1 VVHARWFVEAV
12 LAAAREAPR
21 LVPQLALTDLDP
33 IKVAFAP
40 DDATLLMS
48 VNSNGRIDLFD
59 NTPLGALIELRP
71 DGLGVLS
78 PIRKT
83 SRRSGA
89 SCH

>member
-1 VVHARWFVEAV
+1 LVHARWFVEAV
-12 LAAAREAPR
+12 PAAAREAPWS
-21 LVPQLALTDLDP
+21 LGSTLTDLDP

-59 NTPLGALIELRP
+59 NTSLGALIELWP

-78 PIRKT
+78 PTRKT
-83 SRRSGA
+83 RRRSGA